1 MYLNLK
7 VLPYTIKEP
16 FLYTVDFANDK
27 GPFSVLCIDVDSYI
41 VDAKVE
47 SSLNFHVTDGVH
59 NLQIGRY
66 SSLAEGIVF
75 LMDVDKNYKQVCI
88 GALSAFKEQN
98 HDAKSIMKRKGQ
110 IIIQNECWIGH
121 GVTIMGGVTVHNG
134 AIIAAASVVTKDV
147 PPYAIVAGNPA
158 RIVKYRFDEQQ
169 IQDLQ
174 RIAWWNWSQ
183 DKIRSN
189 AESFQWDVSEFISR
203 HIGEANRELSNVPL
217 PNGHRRHG
225 APYTYLLIPD
235 FHDPYPTYEK
245 VIREFAACFNE
256 NAEMLIYIKQ
266 DGRFDNHEAI
276 IRSILDA
283 YSEHRCILTV
293 LTDTV
298 NDERSLFKIA
308 DYYIT
313 TRAKENVQRM
323 GYAALYNTQCI
334 SGVDI
339 PVFGSAD
346 AQSLSRGTT

>member
-7 VLPYTIKEP
+7 VPPYTIKEP
-16 FLYTVDFANDK
+16 SFYSVDFANDQS
-27 GPFSVLCIDVDSYI
+27 PFSILCIDVDSYI
-41 VDAKVE
+41 VDAKIHT
-47 SSLNFHVTDGVH
+47 SLDYHLTDGVH
-59 NLQIGRY
+59 NLQIGKY

-75 LMDVDKNYKQVCI
+75 LMDVDKNYKQVCM

-98 HDAKSIMKRKGQ
+98 RDVNNKMKRKGQ
-110 IIIQNECWIGH
+110 IIIQNECWIGN
-121 GVTIMGGVTVHNG
+121 GVTLMGGVTIHNG

-169 IQDLQ
+169 ILDLQ

-189 AESFQWDVSEFISR
+189 AESFQWDVSVFISR
-203 HIGEANRELSNVPL
+203 HIGEADRELSNVPL
-217 PNGHRRHG
+217 LNGHRRHG
-225 APYTYLLIPD
+225 SPYTYLLIPD
-235 FHDPYPTYEK
+235 FYDPYPTYEK
-245 VIREFAACFNE
+245 VMGEFATCFNE
-256 NAEMLIYIKQ
+256 NAEMLIYIRQ
-266 DGRFDNHEAI
+266 DGRFEDHKAI

-283 YSEHRCILTV
+283 YSEHRCIFTV
-293 LTDTV
+293 LTDNV
-298 NDERSLFKIA
+298 KDERSLFTIA

-313 TRAKENVQRM
+313 TRAKDNVQRM
-323 GYAALYNTQCI
+323 CYAALYNTQCI

-346 AQSLSRGTT
+346 SQSLSRGTT